1 LKGVT
6 ANLYDPAGRAF
17 RLGVRFNDEAVS
29 KAEHFRPRTQS
40 PGAFLIRKGANSRRE
55 GTSAK
60 KRSEIRERQQALTV
74 ICTVTYGDLTL
85 ANPQESS
92 PDFYR
97 MRAAHMLKQAETAE
111 SEALRKAYQA
121 IAEDWASLAEQ
132 TEKAAKYPH

>member
-1 LKGVT
+1 MGQ
-6 ANLYDPAGRAF
+6 
-17 RLGVRFNDEAVS
+17 VRGNGQALS
-29 KAEHFRPRTQS
+29 KALVPPSDSGRSGS
-40 PGAFLIRKGANSRRE
+40 PA

-60 KRSEIRERQQALTV
+60 KRSGIRERPQALTV

-85 ANPQESS
+85 ANQLESS

-97 MRAAHMLKQAETAE
+97 MRASHMRKQAETAE

-132 TEKAAKYPH
+132 TEKAAKNPH